1 VTNKVEYWLDA
12 EGKADDAHFSREK
25 DNLVPRPRQNG
36 PSYLVVLNKKPLG
49 YVWRCN
55 MRFLNEFCWRWQSA
69 CGHLSGRHEGDGT
82 RQMAANFLV
91 ANLELH
97 DCAHPENDINTQE
110 V

>member
-1 VTNKVEYWLDA
+1 MTNKVEYWFDA
-12 EGKADDAHFSREK
+12 EGKADDAHFS
-25 DNLVPRPRQNG
+25 
-36 PSYLVVLNKKPLG
+36 SYLVVLNKKPLG